1 MSIFTTLGFL
11 RESNELTNVETYYKL
26 SHIITILQHY
36 LNDSLGVKFPAVFS
50 EKGASC
56 LPEWAEWTESEGDTP
71 QQSTI

>member
-1 MSIFTTLGFL
+1 MSIFTTLGSL
-11 RESNELTNVETYYKL
+11 RESNELTNVL
-26 SHIITILQHY
+26 HIITILQHY

-56 LPEWAEWTESEGDTP
+56 LPEWAEWTELEGDTP